1 MTQIELAADVL
12 QRNLELLKTT
22 LADFS
27 DTELLV
33 RPAPSANH
41 AAWQLGHLATSES
54 NLLNAV
60 RPGAVTPVPPAF
72 AEKFNKQTAA
82 IDDPSFFPKKAQL
95 LDTLLNLRTA
105 TVAWVK
111 TLTPVDLDQPM
122 PEKYRA
128 RIATVGHLL
137 AMLPSHVAMHVGQ
150 FQVIRRKL
158 GKPLLF

>member
-1 MTQIELAADVL
+1 MTQIELAADTL
-12 QRNLELLKTT
+12 QRNLELLKST

-27 DTELLV
+27 DADLMV

-60 RPGAVTPVPPAF
+60 KPGAVTPVPPPF

-82 IDDPSFFPKKAQL
+82 IDDPNFFPKKAQL
-95 LDTLLNLRTA
+95 MDTLLNLRAA
-105 TVAWVK
+105 TIAWVK
-111 TLTPVDLDQPM
+111 TLTSADLDQPM
-122 PEKYRA
+122 PEKYRP
-128 RIATVGHLL
+128 RIPTVGHLTS
-137 AMLPSHVAMHVGQ
+137 MLPSHVAMHVGQ